1 MSELALRIPD
11 RDMPFMSTTPPTIS
25 PRLRSRESSAAP
37 SSSTSASS
45 PIAGPSKLRVL
56 IRLPHVVPES
66 NVSARFKFAVG
77 LLATLKRSYA
87 AAAFAVF
94 LVGIVIMLLHG
105 KSPAPSQNDSE
116 SDSPRWNSAITAPAA
131 QQAPSG
137 PMIHS
142 GDVQSRTVAPMAR
155 SAAPQT
161 PVDVARRPAAASP
174 VTAAAV
180 DQIPY
185 MPRSNPSIEGMAS
198 RGPPWRGP
206 TPTPTS
212 GPAAPTYR

>member
-1 MSELALRIPD
+1 MSA
-11 RDMPFMSTTPPTIS
+11 THPTIS
-25 PRLRSRESSAAP
+25 PRPRSYEPIRSPSPTVSTPAAN
-37 SSSTSASS
+37 S
-45 PIAGPSKLRVL
+45 SKLRVL

-66 NVSARFKFAVG
+66 NASARFKFAVG
-77 LLATLKRSYA
+77 LLATLRRSYA

-142 GDVQSRTVAPMAR
+142 GDVQARTVAPMAR

-174 VTAAAV
+174 ITAGAV

-185 MPRSNPSIEGMAS
+185 MPRSNPSLEGMAS

-212 GPAAPTYR
+212 VPAAPTYR